1 VIEALAIAVVFG
13 AMMYRSLHIS
23 LVAIGMISTLTSAFF
38 FIYFLNKRALRTA
51 ILICIAVMCGAI
63 RMLFDTEKVPQ
74 SFFTQ
79 KELSGIVQSVDRRLD
94 KTLVTVKENQFRKT
108 IQVTLKSKTVALP
121 GDTVSVFGQLEKP
134 KDFLT
139 DTGRTFE
146 YENYLRSK
154 GIVAIMGNGSVHVV
168 SPGGVSLNRFATILR
183 FHIASV
189 FSKYVSFPTDGMVS
203 GMIVGYQGSLPDWLS
218 DLFRTTGVLHVL
230 VLSGENIVILATFL
244 AVVLK
249 PVPFKLRTVI
259 TALAIIMIV
268 LISGAGVA
276 AVRSGIMGSIAL
288 SAGLLKRGHVPLRAL
303 TISILFF
310 FFYSPSTLFI
320 DPGFHLSVLA
330 TVFMVLILP
339 KAKQW
344 FSFLPERFNT
354 REILILA
361 VCMPIYMLPYT
372 MYFSGLEPLASA
384 PANILMV
391 FVTPL
396 VMLLGTIILFVS
408 WIAPIA
414 TLLGGLLSFAGNVT
428 IMLLKLLDQLPR
440 LNTPPVAWWGV
451 LVSYGIFFV
460 IVLRKEIL
468 LHSSLFV
475 RGSR

>member
-1 VIEALAIAVVFG
+1 MVFG
-13 AMMYRSLHIS
+13 AILYRSLHIS
-23 LVAIGMISTLTSAFF
+23 LMAIGMISALTSAFF
-38 FIYFLNKRALRTA
+38 FIYFLNKRVILIGLVICCGALR
-51 ILICIAVMCGAI
+51 MS
-63 RMLFDTEKVPQ
+63 FDSDKVSQ
-74 SFFTQ
+74 EFFTQ
-79 KELSGIVQSVDRRLD
+79 KEISGMVQSVDRRLD
-94 KTLVTVKENQFRKT
+94 KTLVTVKEVQSGKT
-108 IQVTLKSKTVALP
+108 IQVSLHSKTAALP

-146 YENYLRSK
+146 YQNYLRSK
-154 GIVAIMGNGSVHVV
+154 GIVAIVSNGSVHV
-168 SPGGVSLNRFATILR
+168 SALGRFSLNRLATIVR
-183 FHIASV
+183 FHIALT

-218 DLFRTTGVLHVL
+218 NLFRTTGVLHVL

-249 PVPFKLRTVI
+249 PVPFKLRTII

-288 SAGLLKRGHVPLRAL
+288 AAGLLKRGYVPLRAL
-303 TISILFF
+303 TISMLFF

-330 TVFMVLILP
+330 TMFMILILP
-339 KAKQW
+339 KAKKA
-344 FSFLPERFNT
+344 FAFLPERFNAK
-354 REILILA
+354 EILILA
-361 VCMPIYMLPYT
+361 ICMPLFMLPYT

-408 WIAPIA
+408 WVPPIA
-414 TLLGGLLSFAGNVT
+414 TLLGGLLSFVGTAT
-428 IMLLKLLDQLPR
+428 IALLKLLDTLPQ
-440 LNTPPVAWWGV
+440 LNTPPVEWWGV
-451 LVSYGIFFV
+451 LVAYGIFFIV
-460 IVLRKEIL
+460 VLRKEIR
-468 LHSSLFV
+468 LHSSSFV
-475 RGSR
+475 QGSR